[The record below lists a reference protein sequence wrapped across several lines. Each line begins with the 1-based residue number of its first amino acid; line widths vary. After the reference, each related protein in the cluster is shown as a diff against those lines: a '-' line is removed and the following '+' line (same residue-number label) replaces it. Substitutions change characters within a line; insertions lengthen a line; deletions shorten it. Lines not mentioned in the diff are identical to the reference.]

1 MSATANI
8 SVRALVVSGVL
19 ALAIAAFLV
28 RGSASGIT
36 FALEDNLNLTIDSR
50 AFYNGLP
57 VLGSTW
63 TLKDL
68 IPGADKF
75 FNIEDIV
82 PGDSGKAVIS
92 MHIES
97 NRQDA
102 WLCLDFTNLV
112 SDENGFVEPESGV
125 DASEASGELADGM
138 EFFAWRDDGDD
149 VFEVGE
155 EPLFGTGAQSASVV
169 LNATTYPIA
178 DSTIGPPLPDGT
190 VSSVGIAWCAGD
202 LQVNLATAEINC
214 APGALG
220 NAAQT
225 DSLSVDVAIRAAT
238 ERNNSGFTCEGGGD
252 SGRGRPPRP
261 ERDERDEREERP
273 ERPDRPPRLDP

>member
-1 MSATANI
+1 MNAAMTKIAA
-8 SVRALVVSGVL
+8 RTLLLGGVF
-19 ALAIAAFLV
+19 ALATLAAFA
-28 RGSASGIT
+28 RGGEPGIT
-36 FALEDNLNLTIDSR
+36 FALEDDLNLTIDSR

-68 IPGADKF
+68 VPGADKF

-82 PGDSGKAVIS
+82 PVDSGKAVIS

-97 NRQDA
+97 EREDA

-155 EPLFGTGAQSASVV
+155 EPLFG
-169 LNATTYPIA
+169 
-178 DSTIGPPLPDGT
+178 
-190 VSSVGIAWCAGD
+190 
-202 LQVNLATAEINC
+202 
-214 APGALG
+214 
-220 NAAQT
+220 
-225 DSLSVDVAIRAAT
+225 
-238 ERNNSGFTCEGGGD
+238 
-252 SGRGRPPRP
+252 
-261 ERDERDEREERP
+261 
-273 ERPDRPPRLDP
+273 